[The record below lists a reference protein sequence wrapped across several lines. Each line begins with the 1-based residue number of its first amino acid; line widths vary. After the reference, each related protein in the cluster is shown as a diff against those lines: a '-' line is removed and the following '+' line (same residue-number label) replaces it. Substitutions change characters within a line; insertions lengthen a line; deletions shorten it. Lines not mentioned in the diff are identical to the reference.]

1 MVLAELSIHMQ
12 KEEFRALTHTT
23 HRDELGM
30 IRELNVRA
38 ENIKFLEE
46 NIRENLCD
54 LGLGKD
60 FLDTTP
66 KA

>member
-1 MVLAELSIHMQ
+1 MN
-12 KEEFRALTHTT
+12 
-23 HRDELGM
+23 LGW

-46 NIRENLCD
+46 SIRQNLCD

-60 FLDTTP
+60 FLNTTP

>member
-1 MVLAELSIHMQ
+1 MN
-12 KEEFRALTHTT
+12 
-23 HRDELGM
+23 LGW

-38 ENIKFLEE
+38 KSIKFLEE

-60 FLDTTP
+60 FLDTSQ